1 MELHMPEQQIA
12 MRITAAGGPE
22 VLLPETAPV
31 PQPREGEVLIAVKA
45 AGVNRHDCNQRR
57 RGPSPEHSDVPG
69 LEVAGVVVAVGH
81 GVATG
86 WMGQAVCALT
96 DGGGYA
102 TFAIA
107 QAAQTLPVPD
117 GLSWTEAAALPE
129 AAFTVWHNFFGV
141 ARLGAGESVLIHGGT
156 SGVGTL
162 AIQVLTALGHPVYA
176 TCGSPG
182 KAAAARRLGAREAI
196 DYRRE
201 DFVGVLRERTGGRG
215 VDVILDMSGGQHSAA
230 NVDVL
235 ARRGRIVHL
244 SPGSGAVFQ
253 APLRALMAKE
263 AIVTGSLLR
272 PLPDA
277 EKAAIA
283 ERLRAVVWPLIH
295 SRRVQPVVH
304 GTLPLSDAA
313 QAHRV
318 MEAGEHIGK
327 IVLVAE
333 S

>member
-1 MELHMPEQQIA
+1 MEADMQKQQTVI
-12 MRITAAGGPE
+12 RITAAGGPE
-22 VLLPETAPV
+22 VLLPEAVPV
-31 PQPREGEVLIAVKA
+31 PRPRDGEVLIAVKA

-57 RGPSPEHSDVPG
+57 RGPGPEHSDVPG
-69 LEVAGVVVAVGH
+69 LEVAGVVVGVGH
-81 GVATG
+81 GVAAAL
-86 WMGQAVCALT
+86 MGQPVCALT

-102 TFAIA
+102 PFAIA
-107 QAAQTLPVPD
+107 QAAQALPVPEV
-117 GLSWTEAAALPE
+117 LSWTEAAALPE

-176 TCGSPG
+176 TCGSPD
-182 KAAAARRLGAREAI
+182 KVAAARRLGAREAI

-215 VDVILDMSGGQHSAA
+215 VDVILDMSGGQYSAA
-230 NVDVL
+230 NVDAL
-235 ARRGRIVHL
+235 A
-244 SPGSGAVFQ
+244 GAVFQ

-283 ERLRAVVWPLIH
+283 ERLRSVVWPLIH
-295 SRRVQPVVH
+295 SRQVHPVVH
-304 GTLPLSDAA
+304 GTLPLAEAA

-318 MEAGEHIGK
+318 MEAGAHIGK
-327 IVLVAE
+327 IVLVVE
-333 S
+333 P